1 MTSQAWKISFL
12 NFKTFQ
18 DTGEPGETEPGLVAF
33 YNIWP
38 GNGVDL
44 FFQPRSLYGDCAL
57 HPSSY
62 YYKSDRDLS
71 RVSTRKPMVVLD

>member
-18 DTGEPGETEPGLVAF
+18 DTGEPGQTEPGLVAF

-44 FFQPRSLYGDCAL
+44 FFQPRSLYGAYAL
-57 HPSSY
+57 MS
-62 YYKSDRDLS
+62 
-71 RVSTRKPMVVLD
+71 VLVITTSVTGIYHGSLRENLW